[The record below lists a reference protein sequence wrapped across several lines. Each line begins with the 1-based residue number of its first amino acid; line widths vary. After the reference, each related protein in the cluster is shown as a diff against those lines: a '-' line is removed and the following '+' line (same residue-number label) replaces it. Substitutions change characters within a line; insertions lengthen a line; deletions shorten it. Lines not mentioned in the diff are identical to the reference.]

1 MEKIQKSEKKMKE
14 FVDKFVDEVNIIDEF
29 FVKKYTQYLDEF
41 THLQTQYI
49 SRFDNVDEETSNNV
63 FSNNNSF

>member
-1 MEKIQKSEKKMKE
+1 MDKIQKSEKKMKM

-29 FVKKYTQYLDEF
+29 FVKKYKQYVDEF
-41 THLQTQYI
+41 THLQTQYL